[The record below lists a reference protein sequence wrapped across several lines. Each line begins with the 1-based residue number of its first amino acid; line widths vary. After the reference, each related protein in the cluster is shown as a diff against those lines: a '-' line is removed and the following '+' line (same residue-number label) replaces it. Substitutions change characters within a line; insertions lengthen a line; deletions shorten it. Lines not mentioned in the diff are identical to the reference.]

1 MPKIDS
7 CLEIPTIRLVNSKQS
22 AGMGYVLAIGGVAS
36 ALIVLIA
43 GASTIAAVGHE
54 VPKELWAIGGALSGS
69 LVGILAKSPRARG
82 EGGQATP
89 LRAAQ
94 ETIDA
99 ANRAAQE
106 QSATEQRISPAVAQ
120 SVAGAVR
127 EVERAGEEAKQGLV
141 SMSGIGA
148 VAADAHTATLTAATS
163 VAHAQGQKLLDVAS
177 EARGAPADEGL
188 EAALHVH
195 QAAQNAAVA
204 SAAVTAAPPE
214 DSWLSGLKAIATE
227 PKLLVP
233 FALFAITVTLG
244 ILLGLGV
251 IRPVACAPEVP
262 SCSYFAKTTE
272 QAANVMI
279 SLASAAVGAL
289 IGMFATASSSG
300 APTGKMPGGVAKP
313 A

>member
-7 CLEIPTIRLVNSKQS
+7 FVEIPTIRLVNSKQS
-22 AGMGYVLAIGGVAS
+22 AGRGYVLAIGGVAS
-36 ALIVLIA
+36 ALIVLIV

-69 LVGILAKSPRARG
+69 LVGILAKSPRARRAGG
-82 EGGQATP
+82 EATP
-89 LRAAQ
+89 LSAAQ
-94 ETIDA
+94 DTIDA

-106 QSATEQRISPAVAQ
+106 QSATEQRVSPAVTQ

-127 EVERAGEEAKQGLV
+127 EVERTGEEARQGLV

-148 VAADAHTATLTAATS
+148 VAADAQTATLTAATS

-177 EARGAPADEGL
+177 EAQGAPADEGL
-188 EAALHVH
+188 AAALHVH

-204 SAAVTAAPPE
+204 TAAVAAAGP
-214 DSWLSGLKAIATE
+214 DAGWLSGLKAIATE

-233 FALFAITVTLG
+233 FALFAITVALG

-251 IRPVACAPEVP
+251 IRPVACAPKVL
-262 SCSYFAKTTE
+262 SCSYYAKTTE
-272 QAANVMI
+272 QTANVMI

-289 IGMFATASSSG
+289 IGMFATASPNST
-300 APTGKMPGGVAKP
+300 AKAPGGAK
-313 A
+313 

>member
-1 MPKIDS
+1 
-7 CLEIPTIRLVNSKQS
+7 
-22 AGMGYVLAIGGVAS
+22 MGYVLAIGGVAS

-69 LVGILAKSPRARG
+69 LVGILAKSPRSRG
-82 EGGQATP
+82 AGGEATP
-89 LRAAQ
+89 LSAAQ

-99 ANRAAQE
+99 ANRAALE

-127 EVERAGEEAKQGLV
+127 EVERTGEEAKQGLV

-148 VAADAHTATLTAATS
+148 VAADAQTATLTAATS

-177 EARGAPADEGL
+177 QAQAAPADAGL
-188 EAALHVH
+188 AAALHVH

-204 SAAVTAAPPE
+204 TAATAAAP
-214 DSWLSGLKAIATE
+214 DAGWLSGLKTIATE

-251 IRPVACAPEVP
+251 IRPVACAPKVL
-262 SCSYFAKTTE
+262 SCAYYAKTTE
-272 QAANVMI
+272 QTANVMI

-289 IGMFATASSSG
+289 IGMFATASSSSTAK
-300 APTGKMPGGVAKP
+300 APEVVK
-313 A
+313 

>member
-1 MPKIDS
+1 
-7 CLEIPTIRLVNSKQS
+7 
-22 AGMGYVLAIGGVAS
+22 MGYVLAIGGVAS

-69 LVGILAKSPRARG
+69 LVGILAKSPRARRAGG
-82 EGGQATP
+82 EATTP
-89 LRAAQ
+89 LSAAQ
-94 ETIDA
+94 DTIDA

-106 QSATEQRISPAVAQ
+106 QSATEQQVSPAVAQ

-127 EVERAGEEAKQGLV
+127 EVERTGEQAKQGLV

-148 VAADAHTATLTAATS
+148 VAADAQTATLTAATS
-163 VAHAQGQKLLDVAS
+163 IAHAQGQKLLDVAS
-177 EARGAPADEGL
+177 EAQGAPADEGL
-188 EAALHVH
+188 AAALHVH
-195 QAAQNAAVA
+195 QAAQNAAMA
-204 SAAVTAAPPE
+204 TAAVAAAEP
-214 DSWLSGLKAIATE
+214 DAGWLSGLRAIATE

-251 IRPVACAPEVP
+251 IRPVACAPKVL
-262 SCSYFAKTTE
+262 SCSYYAKTTE
-272 QAANVMI
+272 QTANVMI

-289 IGMFATASSSG
+289 IGMFATASSSSTAK
-300 APTGKMPGGVAKP
+300 APGVVK
-313 A
+313 